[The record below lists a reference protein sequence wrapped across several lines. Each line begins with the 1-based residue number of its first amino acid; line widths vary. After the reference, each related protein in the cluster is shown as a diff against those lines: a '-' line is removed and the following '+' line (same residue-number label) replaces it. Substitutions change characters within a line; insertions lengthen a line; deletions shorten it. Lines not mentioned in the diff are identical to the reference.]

1 MEVLLMRYSLRYVRM
16 VTGLLAVL
24 LVSPV
29 AASEPSTTNQFVAGI
44 KTIAHNSKII
54 GWNVLSG
61 IGTGIVHVTNAL
73 VPTSYLFKQSME
85 NPKTAV
91 CAAAITTY
99 LGYTIKSSVQLAVE
113 YEKAH
118 TYVNAERVEEGGYI
132 RIGYRLQ
139 DCYEDLMTEV
149 KKIVPV
155 VPSLNKH
162 DNEDDAEI
170 RYKNLINNKIAS
182 ESAHLTKQK
191 IKIEHYL
198 KHSSLMPQLL
208 YEAPILVEQVIQ
220 NLKGAG
226 KLADFKSYGELSENE
241 IRLIEKEV
249 QRLNKFLVKPYS
261 QATHQT
267 DESYSDEDS
276 FDEPQTRFA
285 GFKGSI
291 TKGAYYLASIM
302 AKTPKAVVTG
312 LRVMP
317 HALNKWLVNM
327 IYTKEQQ
334 AQWDYWLLCKQQA
347 ALERLQN
354 NLCVVH

>member
-1 MEVLLMRYSLRYVRM
+1 M
-16 VTGLLAVL
+16 VTGFLAML
-24 LVSPV
+24 QVSPV
-29 AASEPSTTNQFVAGI
+29 AASEPSSTNHFVAGL
-44 KTIAHNSKII
+44 KTVANNSKII

-73 VPTSYLFKQSME
+73 VPTSYLFKESME
-85 NPKTAV
+85 NPKTAL

-99 LGYTIKSSVQLAVE
+99 LGYTIKSSVQLAAAYTE
-113 YEKAH
+113 AH
-118 TYVNAERVEEGGYI
+118 TFVHADRFYVKADQGEEKSHI

-139 DCYEDLMTEV
+139 DCYQDLLNEV
-149 KKIVPV
+149 KKIVLAKPN
-155 VPSLNKH
+155 SNKH
-162 DNEDDAEI
+162 EKKDDAEL
-170 RYKNLINNKIAS
+170 RYKNVINDQINS
-182 ESAHLTKQK
+182 ESAQLIKEK
-191 IKIEHYL
+191 RKIEQYL

-208 YEAPILVEQVIQ
+208 YEAPILVEQVVQ
-220 NLKGAG
+220 NLKSAG

-249 QRLNKFLVKPYS
+249 QRLNKFLVNPHAEIIYP
-261 QATHQT
+261 T
-267 DESYSDEDS
+267 DESCDEDS
-276 FDEPQTRFA
+276 FDVPQTRIA
-285 GFKGSI
+285 DIKGGI
-291 TKGAYYLASIM
+291 AKGARYLASIM
-302 AKTPKAVVTG
+302 VRTPKAIVTG

-354 NLCVVH
+354 NLCLAQ